1 MKRDLW
7 KLEFV
12 VAKQSS
18 DGINHYQGV
27 DLGTN
32 KHRHKHKH
40 GRRTRNN
47 MGQGDMTILK
57 KLGHRQLIN

>member
-1 MKRDLW
+1 M
-7 KLEFV
+7 

-27 DLGTN
+27 ELGTN